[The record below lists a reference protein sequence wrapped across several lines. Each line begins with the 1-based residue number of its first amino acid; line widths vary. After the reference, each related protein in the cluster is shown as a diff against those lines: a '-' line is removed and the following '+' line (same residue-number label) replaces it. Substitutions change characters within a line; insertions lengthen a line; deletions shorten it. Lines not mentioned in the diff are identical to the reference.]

1 MSKLTWKLSHVLIV
15 ISVAISGASLLGCA
29 SQTPP
34 PPERSTSEIKRDAD
48 RAFEKMK
55 QEEREY
61 HGESGSPAR

>member
-1 MSKLTWKLSHVLIV
+1 MSKLTWKLSPVLIV
-15 ISVAISGASLLGCA
+15 MSVAISGASLFGCA

-61 HGESGSPAR
+61 RGEGGAPAR